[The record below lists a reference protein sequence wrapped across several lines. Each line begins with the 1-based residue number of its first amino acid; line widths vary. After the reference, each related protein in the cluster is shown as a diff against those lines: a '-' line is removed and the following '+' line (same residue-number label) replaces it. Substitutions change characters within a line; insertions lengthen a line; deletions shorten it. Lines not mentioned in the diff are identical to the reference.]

1 MPMKIYE
8 ITFEKDFKVSLVK
21 NPALEMTLVKF
32 SEEIET
38 PLYFANEEKRQIF
51 SVAMSPD
58 KLIYRNNVQGE
69 PANVFYT
76 AETIEKFQQNYFRTN
91 ANSGTNIDHAE
102 FNTEGVFPF
111 ESWIVANPNN
121 DKSNE
126 LGLTTKKGDLVMGFK
141 VDNDEVWKQCKEGN
155 LDGLSI
161 EGKVLFKEVNN
172 NTNINMK
179 IEKTPQGLW
188 DNLKAFFAVE
198 LTDEE
203 KAKAEAEKAAEEM
216 AVEPKE
222 EDAPIEDAPEEIT
235 AEAVAENVPD
245 ADKEAEDT
253 ATPEVDLEA
262 KVIALEEENA
272 KLKAELA
279 TIQAEKVKAEEEL
292 VTMQKQTP
300 AAASIVDLPIA
311 MKNETPWEQM
321 TELQKRRA
329 TK

>member
-21 NPALEMTLVKF
+21 NPALELTLVKF

-38 PLYFANEEKRQIF
+38 PLYFANEEKREIF

-91 ANSGTNIDHAE
+91 ANKGTNIDHAE

-111 ESWIVANPNN
+111 ESWIVANPAN

-126 LGLTTKKGDLVMGFK
+126 LGLVTKKGDLVMGFK
-141 VDNDEVWKQCKEGN
+141 VDNDEVWQQCKEGN

-161 EGKVLFKEVNN
+161 EGKVTFREVSNN
-172 NTNINMK
+172 NNIQMNKENKENLLTK
-179 IEKTPQGLW
+179 IVALFSYDEK
-188 DNLKAFFAVE
+188 
-198 LTDEE
+198 DEKVKE
-203 KAKAEAEKAAEEM
+203 EEM

-222 EDAPIEDAPEEIT
+222 EDT
-235 AEAVAENVPD
+235 AEAVADNELTTQEAVEVAATPD
-245 ADKEAEDT
+245 ATELQEKYDA
-253 ATPEVDLEA
+253 VL
-262 KVIALEEENA
+262 EENA
-272 KLKAELA
+272 KLKADVASMLA
-279 TIQAEKVKAEEEL
+279 DKVKAEEDL
-292 VTMQKQTP
+292 VAMSKQTP
-300 AAASIVDLPIA
+300 AAEPIVDLPKEVKKSYSE
-311 MKNETPWEQM
+311 MSNVEKLKFNREN
-321 TELQKRRA
+321 
-329 TK
+329 

>member
-1 MPMKIYE
+1 MPMKVYE

-21 NPALEMTLVKF
+21 NPALEMTMVKF

-38 PLYFANEEKRQIF
+38 PIYFANEEKREIF

-111 ESWIVANPNN
+111 ESWIVANPDN

-141 VDNDEVWKQCKEGN
+141 VDNDAVWQECKNGN

-172 NTNINMK
+172 NTNIQMNKQKENLLTK
-179 IEKTPQGLW
+179 IVALFSADIP
-188 DNLKAFFAVE
+188 
-198 LTDEE
+198 DEDIV
-203 KAKAEAEKAAEEM
+203 AM
-216 AVEPKE
+216 AIEPKE
-222 EDAPIEDAPEEIT
+222 EDKKEDALVEDAPEEVK
-235 AEAVAENVPD
+235 AEAASENEPTTQEAVEVTDAPEANDLQAEND
-245 ADKEAEDT
+245 ALKKQIDD
-253 ATPEVDLEA
+253 
-262 KVIALEEENA
+262 
-272 KLKAELA
+272 LKAQLV
-279 TIQAEKVKAEEEL
+279 TIEADKVKAEEDL

-300 AAASIVDLPIA
+300 AVAAIVDLPVE
-311 MKNETPWEQM
+311 MKSQIPWENM